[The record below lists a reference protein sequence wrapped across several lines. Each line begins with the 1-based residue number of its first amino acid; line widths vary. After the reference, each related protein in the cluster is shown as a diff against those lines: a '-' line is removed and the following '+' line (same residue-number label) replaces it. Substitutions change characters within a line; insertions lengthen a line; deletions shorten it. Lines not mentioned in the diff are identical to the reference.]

1 MNKYIAKTI
10 LGSALLLPLVSSCEL
25 DQFPRGSIMEENSWE
40 QVSDATNYYVGL
52 QSALRNVIGGSQV
65 YVSEMQADLF
75 NTTFGST
82 NLQQEHDWSFTTMQF
97 AGDAKWANN
106 YSLISNANEIINN
119 IDKIQVETDED
130 QLYLDNIKGAAYF
143 ARAYAYSNMVVRY
156 CKDYEPATAA
166 GELGLPLVETVDVN
180 AKPSRSTLEET
191 YQFIMDDIER
201 AHQNLKTTGTVTEP
215 GTDALDALEARM
227 DLYMH
232 RYDEAATKAQSLMA
246 KYPLISDAATFASM
260 WSNDAGSEIIYQ
272 PILIAP
278 NELGMG
284 YAGIYISYNTSLRRY
299 NPSFLP
305 TQGLMDMYESSDY
318 RKSTYFVEVNLSAN
332 GGARDEGYMFY
343 KYPGNPALRQSETD
357 FYNMTKAFRSAE
369 LYLIAAEAEL
379 MKDNK
384 DEGAALGYLNTL
396 RQNRGASALSSTGD
410 QLVQDMKDEWV
421 REMVGEGFRLDCLK
435 RWHEGFTR
443 KPAQSFST
451 AILSTEMNTQNLTIS
466 ADNQKFVWEI
476 PSNDLQANTNLQ
488 RNWTSTT
495 AQ

>member
-1 MNKYIAKTI
+1 MKTFIKTI
-10 LGSALLLPLVSSCEL
+10 LGSTLFLPFVASCEL
-25 DQFPRGSIMEENSWE
+25 DQFPRGSITEENSWE
-40 QVSDATNYYVGL
+40 QVSDATNYYYGL
-52 QSALRNVIGGSQV
+52 QSVLRGTTGGSQV
-65 YVSEMQADLF
+65 YVSEIQTDLF
-75 NTTFGST
+75 NARTGCASLT
-82 NLQQEHDWSFTTMQF
+82 QEHDWSFTTSQF
-97 AGDAKWANN
+97 GGDSKWSAS
-106 YSLISNANEIINN
+106 YQLISNANEIINN

-130 QLYLDNIKGAAYF
+130 QIYLDNIKGVAYF
-143 ARAYAYSNMVVRY
+143 ARAYAYANMVVRY

-166 GELGLPLVETVDVN
+166 TELGLPIVETVDVN
-180 AKPSRSTLEET
+180 AKPSRSTLEAT

-201 AHQNLKTTGTVTEP
+201 AHQYLKTTGTITEP

-232 RYDEAATKAQSLMA
+232 RYDEAINKAQSLMA
-246 KYPLISDAATFASM
+246 KYPLISDATTFATM
-260 WSNDAGSEIIYQ
+260 WSNDTGSEIIYQ
-272 PILIAP
+272 PYQDI
-278 NELGMG
+278 NELTGG
-284 YAGIYISYNTSLRRY
+284 YSTVYIAYNTATRSYNPY
-299 NPSFLP
+299 FLP

-318 RKSTYFVEVNLSAN
+318 RKDTYFAQTNIDAN
-332 GGARDEGYMFY
+332 GQRDRGYIFY
-343 KYPGNPALRQSETD
+343 KYPGNPSLRQSETD
-357 FYNMTKAFRSAE
+357 FNNMTKVFRSAE

-384 DEGAALGYLNTL
+384 DEGAALGYLNDL
-396 RQNRGASALSSTGD
+396 RQHRGASALNSTGD

-443 KPAQSFST
+443 KTPQTFSQN
-451 AILSTEMNTQNLTIS
+451 ILINQPDYQDLTIS

-476 PSNDLQANTNLQ
+476 PSNDLQANPNLR

>member
-1 MNKYIAKTI
+1 MKTFIKTI
-10 LGSALLLPLVSSCEL
+10 LGSALFLPLVASCEL
-25 DQFPRGSIMEENSWE
+25 DQFPRGSIIEENSWE
-40 QVSDATNYYVGL
+40 QVSDATNYYYGL
-52 QSALRNVIGGSQV
+52 QAILRGATGGSQV
-65 YVSEMQADLF
+65 YVPEIQTDLF
-75 NTTFGST
+75 NARTGAASLT
-82 NLQQEHDWSFTTMQF
+82 QEHDWSFTTAQF
-97 AGDAKWANN
+97 AGDSKWAAS
-106 YSLISNANEIINN
+106 YQLISNANEIINN

-143 ARAYAYSNMVVRY
+143 ARAYAYANMVVRY

-180 AKPSRSTLEET
+180 AKPDRATLEET

-201 AHQNLKTTGTVTEP
+201 AHQYLKTTGTVTEP
-215 GTDALDALEARM
+215 GTDALTALEARM

-232 RYDEAATKAQSLMA
+232 KYDEAAEKAQSLMA
-246 KYPLISDAATFASM
+246 KYPLISDAATFATM
-260 WSNDAGSEIIYQ
+260 WMNDAGSEIIYQ
-272 PILIAP
+272 PYQDI
-278 NELGMG
+278 NELTGG
-284 YAGIYISYNTSLRRY
+284 YATVFISYNTATRSY
-299 NPSFLP
+299 NPYFLP

-318 RKSTYFVEVNLSAN
+318 RKNTYFTQVSIDAN
-332 GGARDEGYMFY
+332 GQRDRGYIFY
-343 KYPGNPALRQSETD
+343 KFPGNPALRQQNTD
-357 FYNMTKAFRSAE
+357 FNNMTKVFRSAE

-379 MKDNK
+379 MKTNK

-443 KPAQSFST
+443 KTPQTF
-451 AILSTEMNTQNLTIS
+451 TQNILINQTGFQDLTVS

-476 PSNDLQANTNLQ
+476 PANDLQANKNLQ
-488 RNWTSTT
+488 RNWTSTS